1 MSICCVLYELV
12 FGFEQAAK
20 NRKKEEENRKKEE
33 ENRKE
38 KEKKERRQ
46 LVVAAHSLAN
56 HPKTAGRDSL
66 KSDCITLLEKPGA
79 TIEEFKELQEK
90 ILTYEIIRLKNK

>member
-33 ENRKE
+33 ENRKTE
-38 KEKKERRQ
+38 EIEVRYQ
-46 LVVAAHSLAN
+46 LVVEVQSLAN
-56 HPKTAGRDSL
+56 HGETADRNSL
-66 KSDCITLLEKPGA
+66 KSECIALLERPGA
-79 TIEEFKELQEK
+79 TIEEFKELRK
-90 ILTYEIIRLKNK
+90 KVLAYEISRLNE